1 MDVRMLRKTFV
12 VITSSGVLLATAS
25 AGVSAAAS
33 AGASTAGDKS
43 IAKAGVLTADDFSA
57 EWQQERPDPVDKG
70 VDRIAEGIPSCRGY
84 LVVKTAAHKNPRAKS
99 QDFVQGDDE
108 VSNTVNV
115 FSTERA
121 ATGALVDIRKPS
133 IEKCLQTVFEKV
145 IRASIAED
153 PATRKQIESVDVEV
167 TRPDVPAVGDEA
179 LAFEIVITVR
189 TKTERE
195 ATDVYLVQEFV
206 RVGRVIASFNFQ
218 ATGQPLT
225 DTAGYIDASVGRL
238 RTALA

>member
-1 MDVRMLRKTFV
+1 MLRKTFV
-12 VITSSGVLLATAS
+12 VITSSVVLLATAS
-25 AGVSAAAS
+25 AGVSAGVS
-33 AGASTAGDKS
+33 TGASTAGDKS
-43 IAKAGVLTADDFSA
+43 IAKAGVLTADDFA
-57 EWQQERPDPVDKG
+57 AGWEQERPDPVDKD

-84 LVVKTAAHKNPRAKS
+84 LAVKTAAHKNPRAKS

-115 FSTERA
+115 FATERA
-121 ATGALVDIRKPS
+121 ATSALDEVRKPS
-133 IEKCLQTVFEKV
+133 VERCLQTVFEKV
-145 IRASIAED
+145 IQASIAED
-153 PATRKQIESVDVEV
+153 PATRKQVESVDVEV
-167 TRPDVPAVGDEA
+167 SRPYVLPVGDEA
-179 LAFEIVITVR
+179 LAFEIVITVL
-189 TKTERE
+189 TTTMRE

-206 RVGRVIASFNFQ
+206 RVDRAIASFNFQ